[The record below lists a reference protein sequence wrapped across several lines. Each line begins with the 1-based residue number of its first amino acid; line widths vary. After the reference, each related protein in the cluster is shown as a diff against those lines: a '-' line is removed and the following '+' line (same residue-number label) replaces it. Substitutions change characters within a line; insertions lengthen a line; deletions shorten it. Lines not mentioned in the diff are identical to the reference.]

1 MRLHIAMLIASAL
14 TISACTS
21 DNSNNPSTIKV
32 EYTKNP
38 RVVIVTD
45 ELLGM
50 DEYRESARVEKIRQN
65 VEREHF
71 MLAATIWAEARGEG
85 YDGMRAVGYVIA
97 NRLKKNFRTDGTI
110 EGTVKWSRQFSCW
123 NSNDPNLAKMNPEYL
138 ENSTGQDYYR
148 WETAKQIAADIM
160 RTGTQYD
167 ITNGSLF
174 YHADYVKPDW
184 MSKKDKSVIIGQHI
198 FYKKAA

>member
-1 MRLHIAMLIASAL
+1 MRSHIMMLIAAAI
-14 TISACTS
+14 TVSACTS
-21 DNSNNPSTIKV
+21 DNRNEATIKV
-32 EYTKNP
+32 EYTKSP

-50 DEYRESARVEKIRQN
+50 NEYRESARVEKIRQN

-110 EGTVKWSRQFSCW
+110 EGTVKYPRQFSCW
-123 NSNDPNLAKMNPEYL
+123 NSNDPNLSKMTPEYL

-148 WETAKQIAADIM
+148 WETAKQIATDIM
-160 RTGTQYD
+160 RTGTRYD

-174 YHADYVKPDW
+174 YHADYVKPNW